1 MKLLTQE
8 VAETLEANKSY
19 HLGYNALNTAELI
32 YKHKSIDSMSSN
44 DLTLNG
50 SMKFLDMNDGFI
62 NSKNRLYKLDGDVS
76 YTAHNG
82 EPLFILDNGET
93 CHDIFNNTTILI
105 L

>member
-32 YKHKSIDSMSSN
+32 YKHISIDTMSSN

-50 SMKFLDMNDGFI
+50 SMKFLD
-62 NSKNRLYKLDGDVS
+62 RLYKLDGDAS

-82 EPLFILDNGET
+82 EPLYILDNGET
-93 CHDIFNNTTILI
+93 CQDIVNNTTILI

>member
-8 VAETLEANKSY
+8 VAETLEANQSY
-19 HLGYNALNTAELI
+19 HLGYNALNTEELI
-32 YKHKSIDSMSSN
+32 YKHISIDTMSSS

-62 NSKNRLYKLDGDVS
+62 DSKNRLYKLDVDAS

-82 EPLFILDNGET
+82 EPLYILDNGET
-93 CHDIFNNTTILI
+93 CQDINNNTTILI